1 MSRHHILPPIVYT
14 PAPKPKKVENRP
26 KARGIRKAGVAAS
39 EDVGETEASGE
50 AAGFAGPAGVAA
62 QAPADSPVLA
72 DAAERRIPST
82 TGKLSENTLHALLQA
97 QEQEQQGAAGIA
109 SSAADTWKHQN

>member
-1 MSRHHILPPIVYT
+1 MSRHHILPPIIYT

-39 EDVGETEASGE
+39 EDVDETEATGE
-50 AAGFAGPAGVAA
+50 VAGFAGPAGVAA
-62 QAPADSPVLA
+62 HAPPDSSVPA
-72 DAAERRIPST
+72 EAAERRIPST

-97 QEQEQQGAAGIA
+97 QEQEQEQQGPAGIA
-109 SSAADTWKHQN
+109 GNAADTWK